1 MAKLQYEV
9 LDKGIEME
17 EQLYAQLDSYNE
29 KVVGAVDKQI
39 ADLKAEL
46 EHLTVAANK
55 ITLDTDMDEYMANQQ
70 RLKELPNLIVDVE
83 RERVKLVN
91 NRQSYKD
98 DICKGIYREIGSKY
112 IAEFDANMEALMKE
126 YDKALS
132 TMIAVDKQMREL
144 ETKYKNG
151 LYNVMSTKGVYMS
164 VDRASKMYRLHS
176 EHNLNAKSIDLQYA
190 K

>member
-9 LDKGIEME
+9 LNKGIEME

-46 EHLTVAANK
+46 EHLTVTANK

-83 RERVKLVN
+83 REMIYVKV
-91 NRQSYKD
+91 
-98 DICKGIYREIGSKY
+98 
-112 IAEFDANMEALMKE
+112 
-126 YDKALS
+126 
-132 TMIAVDKQMREL
+132 
-144 ETKYKNG
+144 
-151 LYNVMSTKGVYMS
+151 
-164 VDRASKMYRLHS
+164 
-176 EHNLNAKSIDLQYA
+176 SIER
-190 K
+190 

>member
-9 LDKGIEME
+9 LNKGIEME
-17 EQLYAQLDSYNE
+17 EQLYAQLNSYDD

-46 EHLTVAANK
+46 EHLTVTANK

-70 RLKELPNLIVDVE
+70 RLKELPNLIVDAE
-83 RERVKLVN
+83 RERLKLIN
-91 NRQSYKD
+91 NKQSYKE
-98 DICKGIYREIGSKY
+98 DICKGIYREVGSEY
-112 IAEFDANMEALMKE
+112 VAEFSSNMEALMKE

-132 TMIAVDKQMREL
+132 TMIAIDKQMREL
-144 ETKYKNG
+144 EADYKNG
-151 LYNVMSTKGVYMS
+151 LYSVMHTKGVYMTI
-164 VDRASKMYRLHS
+164 DRASKMYGLHS
-176 EHNLNAKSIDLQYA
+176 DHNLNDKSIDLQYA

>member
-9 LDKGIEME
+9 LNKGIEME

-29 KVVGAVDKQI
+29 KVVGAVDNHI
-39 ADLKAEL
+39 TDLKAEL
-46 EHLTVAANK
+46 EHLAVTANS

-70 RLKELPNLIVDVE
+70 RLKELPNLIVDAE
-83 RERVKLVN
+83 RERVKLIN

-98 DICKGIYREIGSKY
+98 DICKGIYREIGSEY
-112 IAEFDANMEALMKE
+112 VAEFNSNLDALMKE

-132 TMIAVDKQMREL
+132 TMIALDKQMREL
-144 ETKYKNG
+144 EVDYKMG
-151 LYNVMSTKGVYMS
+151 LATVRSTNGVYMTIDKS
-164 VDRASKMYRLHS
+164 PKLYKLHS

>member
-1 MAKLQYEV
+1 MAKLQYGV
-9 LDKGIEME
+9 LNKGIEME
-17 EQLYAQLDSYNE
+17 EQLEAQLNSYDD

-46 EHLTVAANK
+46 ENLTLNANV

-83 RERVKLVN
+83 RERTKLVD
-91 NRQSYKD
+91 NRQSYKE
-98 DICKGIYREIGSKY
+98 DICKGIYREIGSEY
-112 IAEFDANMEALMKE
+112 VAEFNDNMEALMKE

-132 TMIAVDKQMREL
+132 TMIAIDKQMRAL
-144 ETKYKNG
+144 ETEYKNG
-151 LYNVMSTKGVYMS
+151 LYTVMSTKGVYMTI
-164 VDRASKMYRLHS
+164 DRASMMYRLHS
-176 EHNLNAKSIDLQYA
+176 EHNLNNKSIDLQYA